1 MDHRGRPVGSASSR
15 FNVYPAYTP
24 AAANALS
31 SRNPQGDFFDEEG
44 LEAVVVARE
53 WDSANEL
60 LAAIIAAVEEF
71 SAGAPQ
77 ADDYTVIVLR
87 RKPLL

>member
-1 MDHRGRPVGSASSR
+1 M
-15 FNVYPAYTP
+15 
-24 AAANALS
+24 
-31 SRNPQGDFFDEEG
+31 
-44 LEAVVVARE
+44 EAVVAARE
-53 WDSANEL
+53 WAGANEL
-60 LAAIIAAVEEF
+60 LAAIISAVEEF

>member
-1 MDHRGRPVGSASSR
+1 MCFLQPGDYVI
-15 FNVYPAYTP
+15 FYTDGITE
-24 AAANALS
+24 A
-31 SRNPQGDFFDEEG
+31 RNPQGDFFDEEG